1 MTFSISPY
9 LDTIIDDASLSNV
22 VMSPQFVLADSTLMD
37 FNAYLSDHSANSHLD
52 VYMTSVL
59 GQPMT
64 LLASYLGS
72 EDQDAPRTLCVPAG
86 RYQLSFVAFSL
97 VGDHITL
104 KNTEVTQ
111 TPCNFIPLSYYG
123 MYNVL

>member
-9 LDTIIDDASLSNV
+9 LDAITDDASLSNV
-22 VMSPQFVLADSTLMD
+22 VNSPQFVLSENTVMN
-37 FNAYLSDHSANSHLD
+37 FYAYLSDHSANSHLD

-72 EDQDAPRTLCVPAG
+72 EDQDPPRTLCLPAG
-86 RYQLSFVAFSL
+86 TYQLAFVAFSL

-111 TPCNFIPLSYYG
+111 TPCNFIPFTYYG
-123 MYNVL
+123 MYNAL